1 MTQRYPWPRP
11 LSAEQDEAAATLV
24 NGPRHGVYGPFAVLV
39 ESPEVVAPISRLG
52 EYFRY
57 SWDLE
62 ARVRETLILATA
74 HYWASRFEWQ
84 HHRPLALA
92 QGVARDDIERISVG
106 EAPSDPDLRL
116 AWSMVT
122 QLLSEG
128 ELSDIAY
135 RDLLNRW
142 SSKQV
147 VEMVSCVGYYSLLA
161 VVLRADNPRAGSIG
175 GSG

>member
-11 LSAEQDEAAATLV
+11 LRAEQHEAANMLID
-24 NGPRHGVYGPFAVLV
+24 GPRRGVYGPFAVLV
-39 ESPEVVAPISRLG
+39 ESPEVMAPISRMG

-57 SWDLE
+57 SWNLE

-74 HYWASRFEWQ
+74 QHWASRFEWE

-92 QGVARDDIERISVG
+92 HGVTSDDVQRISMG
-106 EAPSDPDLRL
+106 EAPSDPGLRL
-116 AWSMVT
+116 AWSMVR
-122 QLLSEG
+122 QLLAAG
-128 ELSDIAY
+128 EISDATY
-135 RDLLNRW
+135 RDLVNRW

-161 VVLRADNPRAGSIG
+161 VVLRAEPCA
-175 GSG
+175 

>member
-11 LSAEQDEAAATLV
+11 LSVEQDEAAAMLV
-24 NGPRHGVYGPFAVLV
+24 NGPRRGVYGPFAVLV

-74 HYWASRFEWQ
+74 HYWASRFEWD
-84 HHRPLALA
+84 HHHPLALA

-116 AWSMVT
+116 AWSLVR
-122 QLLSEG
+122 QLLAKG
-128 ELSDIAY
+128 EISDATY
-135 RDLLNRW
+135 ADLLNVW
-142 SSKQV
+142 SPKQV

-161 VVLRADNPRAGSIG
+161 VVLRADTPRASSFGAS
-175 GSG
+175 

>member
-1 MTQRYPWPRP
+1 
-11 LSAEQDEAAATLV
+11 
-24 NGPRHGVYGPFAVLV
+24 
-39 ESPEVVAPISRLG
+39 
-52 EYFRY
+52 
-57 SWDLE
+57 
-62 ARVRETLILATA
+62 
-74 HYWASRFEWQ
+74 
-84 HHRPLALA
+84 
-92 QGVARDDIERISVG
+92 VARDDIERISVG

-122 QLLSEG
+122 QLLTEG

-161 VVLRADNPRAGSIG
+161 VVLRADNPRASSFG
-175 GSG
+175 GS